1 MADIEKCK
9 IDGFIAFHIQVRG
22 HFTKKHPEL
31 SYEEYTKNIEV
42 LGNSDADLKRYRFR
56 PSIEYYREK
65 LSGKDVDPFQFEKK
79 KR

>member
-42 LGNSDADLKRYRFR
+42 LGNLMQTLNDTVLDQA
-56 PSIEYYREK
+56 
-65 LSGKDVDPFQFEKK
+65 
-79 KR
+79 